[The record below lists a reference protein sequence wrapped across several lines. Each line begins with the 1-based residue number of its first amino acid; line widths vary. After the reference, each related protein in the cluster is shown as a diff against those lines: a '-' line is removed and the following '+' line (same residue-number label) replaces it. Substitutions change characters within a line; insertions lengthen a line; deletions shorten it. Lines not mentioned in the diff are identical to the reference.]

1 MQWKEMKRGLESIC
15 LVSPVSSVR
24 GGIKII
30 MLKTETE
37 FSVYDTENHRLEQS
51 DWNASFVS

>member
-1 MQWKEMKRGLESIC
+1 MQWKEMKTGLESIC

>member
-1 MQWKEMKRGLESIC
+1 MQWKEMKTGLESIC

-24 GGIKII
+24 VGIKII